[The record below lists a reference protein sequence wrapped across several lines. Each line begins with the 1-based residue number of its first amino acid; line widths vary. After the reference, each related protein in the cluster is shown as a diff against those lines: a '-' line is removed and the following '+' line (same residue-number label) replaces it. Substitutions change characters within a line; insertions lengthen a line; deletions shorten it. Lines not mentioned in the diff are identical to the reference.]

1 MDTEYIGFSRQDYY
15 IKVQVLLVRLLQDEF
30 MKIAGHDLRKNQ
42 FSYFLGK
49 VVTIL
54 TNASNVTFNITDQ
67 KGAYLH
73 YKTYGGI
80 CEGFDE
86 YGVWLFDP
94 QDGVKSFFFFGSIHG
109 IIENPQKDADDPL
122 VKQALERAEQEE
134 KARSVP
140 ERIVLQEGD
149 GITESMGEMT
159 IDQLNKMIQE
169 SQKL

>member
-1 MDTEYIGFSRQDYY
+1 
-15 IKVQVLLVRLLQDEF
+15 

-42 FSYFLGK
+42 LSYFLGK

-54 TNASNVTFNITDQ
+54 TNASNVSFDITDQ

-86 YGVWLFDP
+86 YGVWIIDP
-94 QDGVKSFFFFGSIHG
+94 QDNVKSFFFFNSIHG

-122 VKQALERAEQEE
+122 VKQALERVE
-134 KARSVP
+134 KQTKSP
-140 ERIVLQEGD
+140 ERIILQEGD

-169 SQKL
+169 GNKL

>member
-1 MDTEYIGFSRQDYY
+1 
-15 IKVQVLLVRLLQDEF
+15 
-30 MKIAGHDLRKNQ
+30 MKIASHDLRKTQ
-42 FSYFLGK
+42 LSYFLGK

-54 TNASNVTFNITDQ
+54 TNASNVAFNITDQ

-86 YGVWLFDP
+86 YGIWLIDP
-94 QDGVKSFFFFGSIHG
+94 QDNVKSFFFFSNIHG
-109 IIENPQKDADDPL
+109 IIENMQKDADDPM
-122 VKQALERAEQEE
+122 VKQVLEQAEKQNMT
-134 KARSVP
+134 KIMSDK
-140 ERIVLQEGD
+140 IVLQEGD

-159 IDQLNKMIQE
+159 IDQLNNLIQE